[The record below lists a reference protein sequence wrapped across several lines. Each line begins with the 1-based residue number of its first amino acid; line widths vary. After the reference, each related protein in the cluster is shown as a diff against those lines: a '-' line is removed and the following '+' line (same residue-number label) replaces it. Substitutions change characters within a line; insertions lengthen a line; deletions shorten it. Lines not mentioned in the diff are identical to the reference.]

1 MLAQLNIQVF
11 EHESLRIGQKG
22 FEEAHWNA
30 LIKLNELHDG
40 KYFGIIHKGIKFSE
54 YVGVIQVNNA
64 TIEILPKVDKSE
76 DTDWKSVLIAMM
88 KACKKLNPK
97 SHGDANV
104 SKQNLSLLE
113 LYFDMYL
120 NEVNQLMRK
129 GLIKQ
134 YRKESKNVKALKGK
148 LEFANHLRENLIHKE
163 RFYTNHQVYDKDHL
177 VHQILAK
184 AIGVIKSLSKG
195 SFVYDKCLR
204 TELSFPEV
212 SDISVNYS
220 LFERLSLNRKTQPY
234 EKALDIARLILL
246 NYSPDI
252 RGGKEKMLA
261 LLFDMNTLWEE
272 YVLRMLQK
280 ASKSHKGMLV
290 TGQAKKRFWET
301 RTVRPDIVI
310 KYNDETI
317 IIDTKWK
324 RITNNKASI
333 EDLRQMYVYN
343 KYWGAKK
350 SMLLYPKGDL
360 EKQNVV
366 GTYYTDV
373 ENEKDPENSCE
384 IGYLDV
390 IKDGKLSEDWAENFI
405 DSLSTKEVGDVE

>member
-1 MLAQLNIQVF
+1 MLSKLNIQVF
-11 EHESLRIGQKG
+11 EHETLRIGQKG
-22 FEEAHWNA
+22 FEETHWTA
-30 LIKLNELHDG
+30 LMKLNDLHNG
-40 KYFGIIHKGIKFSE
+40 KYFRSEHKAIKFSS
-54 YVGVIQVNNA
+54 YVGVIQVDNA

-76 DTDWKSVLIAMM
+76 DTDWRSVLIAMM
-88 KACKKLNPK
+88 KACKKLNTK
-97 SHGDANV
+97 SHSDANL
-104 SKQNLSLLE
+104 SRQNLNLLD

-148 LEFANHLRENLIHKE
+148 LEFANHLRDNLIHKE

-177 VHQILAK
+177 IHQILAK
-184 AIGVIKSLSKG
+184 AIGVIKAQSKG

-212 SDISVNYS
+212 SNISVNYS
-220 LFERLSLNRKTQPY
+220 LFDKLSLNRKTQPY

-252 RGGKEKMLA
+252 KGGKEKMLA
-261 LLFDMNTLWEE
+261 ILFDMNTLWEE
-272 YVLRMLQK
+272 YVLRMLQRAAK
-280 ASKSHKGMLV
+280 AHDGMKV

-301 RTVRPDIVI
+301 RTIRPDIVI
-310 KYNDETI
+310 EFKDETT

-324 RITNNKASI
+324 RSTNNKASI

-360 EKQNVV
+360 EKENVI

-373 ENEKDPENSCE
+373 DNEKDPENSCE
-384 IGYLDV
+384 IGYLNV
-390 IKDGKLSEDWAENFI
+390 IKEGKLSEDWADCFLDNLLV
-405 DSLSTKEVGDVE
+405 SNK

>member
-1 MLAQLNIQVF
+1 MLSQLNIQVF

-30 LIKLNELHDG
+30 LIKLNELHEG
-40 KYFGIIHKGIKFSE
+40 KYFGIIHKGIKFSSF
-54 YVGVIQVNNA
+54 VGVIQVNNA

-88 KACKKLNPK
+88 KVCKKLNPN

-120 NEVNQLMRK
+120 NEVNQLMRR

-148 LEFANHLRENLIHKE
+148 LEFANHLRSNLIHKE

-261 LLFDMNTLWEE
+261 LLFDMSTLWEE
-272 YVLRMLQK
+272 YVLRILQK
-280 ASKSHKGMLV
+280 ASKSHEGMLV

-310 KYNDETI
+310 KFNGETT

-360 EKQNVV
+360 DKQNIV
-366 GTYYTDV
+366 GTYYTDID
-373 ENEKDPENSCE
+373 NEKDPANSCE

-390 IKDGKLSEDWAENFI
+390 IKDGKLSMDWAGGFLI
-405 DSLSTKEVGDVE
+405 DFE